1 MLHEPVARLQKNAL
15 VLHDLLKYTENEDD
29 QQLLKNA
36 LRLNQ
41 KFFNDLNLDAARR
54 LFMVS
59 FNPFL
64 AYVLLNHFIFPC
76 HQTHDKFKRRLVK
89 ESFII
94 ESGDRRK
101 LRHLFLFNDVIVSA
115 KYKASS
121 K

>member
-59 FNPFL
+59 FNPFFSL
-64 AYVLLNHFIFPC
+64 CF
-76 HQTHDKFKRRLVK
+76 
-89 ESFII
+89 I
-94 ESGDRRK
+94 ES
-101 LRHLFLFNDVIVSA
+101 LYFSL
-115 KYKASS
+115 SS
-121 K
+121 DTR

>member
-15 VLHDLLKYTENEDD
+15 VLHDLLKYTENDDD
-29 QQLLKNA
+29 QRLLKNA

-41 KFFNDLNLDAARR
+41 KFLNDLNLDAARR

-59 FNPFL
+59 WNFFYHFL
-64 AYVLLNHFIFPC
+64 YLNAFFFC